1 MTVNPTTPDLSASTV
16 ARATTH
22 ADKSVFAAIDIGASS
37 GRVVAG
43 WWAGGQ
49 MRLDVVHR
57 FPNGA
62 AERDGHLRWDLTG
75 LYEQVLVGLSLLA
88 ERYPGVVSIG
98 IDTWAVDYG
107 LLDADG
113 RLLAEPI
120 AYRDDRTEAVIEEV
134 HARVDPAALYA
145 ISGCQFL
152 PFNTLY
158 QLAAEQRGPRWARA
172 RQALLLPDL
181 LAFWLTGERR
191 TEITNASTTGLL
203 DARTRSWSADL
214 FAALDLPL
222 DLFPP
227 LVEPGEV
234 VGPVRP
240 TVAEH
245 TGLPTS
251 TTVVAVGSHDTASAV
266 VGVPAADR
274 RFGYVSS
281 GTWSLVGV
289 ELDEPVL
296 TEASRAA
303 NFTNEGGVD
312 GRVRYLRNVGGLW
325 LLQESL
331 RTWREAGEPADQDA
345 LLAEAAELPAGGAAV
360 DVDAPDFLPP
370 GDMPSRI
377 RAACAAAGRPAPES
391 AAAVVRCIL
400 DSLAVAYANTVAAAV
415 ELSGQPVDVVHIVGG
430 GCQNALLCQ
439 LTADLSGRPV
449 LAGPIEATA
458 LGNLAVQA
466 RAAGVLPTELDELR
480 VALRGGLDL
489 ARYEPAAAAA
499 TVAAEVG

>member
-1 MTVNPTTPDLSASTV
+1 MTVDPTTS
-16 ARATTH
+16 
-22 ADKSVFAAIDIGASS
+22 DKSVFAAIDIGASS

-43 WWAGGQ
+43 WWADGV
-49 MRLDVVHR
+49 MHLDVVHR

-62 AERDGHLRWDLTG
+62 AVADGHLRWDLTG
-75 LYEQVLVGLSLLA
+75 LYEQVLVGLAALA
-88 ERYPGVVSIG
+88 ERCPGVTSIG

-120 AYRDDRTEAVIEEV
+120 AYRDDRTEGVIDEV
-134 HARVDPAALYA
+134 HRRVDPAQLYA
-145 ISGCQFL
+145 VSGLQFL

-158 QLAAEQRGPRWARA
+158 QLTAEQRGPSWARA

-203 DARTRSWSADL
+203 DARSRSWSAEL
-214 FAALDLPL
+214 FATLDLPA

-227 LVEPGEV
+227 LIEPGEV
-234 VGPVRP
+234 VGTVRP

-245 TGLPTS
+245 TGLPIS

-274 RFGYVSS
+274 RFAYVSS

-289 ELDEPVL
+289 ELDQPVL

-331 RTWREAGEPADQDA
+331 RTWREADEPADQDT
-345 LLAEAAELPAGGAAV
+345 LLAAAASLPTGGPV
-360 DVDAPDFLPP
+360 IDVDAPEFIPP
-370 GDMPSRI
+370 GDMPARI
-377 RAACAAAGRPAPES
+377 RAACAAVGEPEPET

-400 DSLAVAYANTVAAAV
+400 DSLAVAYARTVASAQ
-415 ELSGQPVDVVHIVGG
+415 ELAGQEVDVVHIVGG

-466 RAAGVLPTELDELR
+466 RAAGVLPAELDELR
-480 VALRGGLDL
+480 KALRSGLDL
-489 ARYEPAAAAA
+489 ATYEPATTAA